1 MAKKESGTT
10 QVYNPQNNRY
20 VKRDKQ
26 TGQFVD
32 MNEKENEKFANTP
45 IEIKQ
50 KNTLLRV
57 FLIFNSFQL

>member
-1 MAKKESGTT
+1 MAKKESKTT

-32 MNEKENEKFANTP
+32 MNEKENEKFPNTP
-45 IEIKQ
+45 VEK
-50 KNTLLRV
+50 
-57 FLIFNSFQL
+57 